1 MTPQERN
8 RERQELIDFVND
20 LQELKKEYPK
30 IIEKLKEAVKCLK
43 LTLLLKSN

>member
-8 RERQELIDFVND
+8 QERRELMELAMD

-30 IIEKLKEAVKCLK
+30 ITEKLKEAVECLK
-43 LTLLLKSN
+43 LMLLLKSN

>member
-8 RERQELIDFVND
+8 QEKQELIEFVND

-30 IIEKLKEAVKCLK
+30 ITEKLKEAVECLK
-43 LTLLLKSN
+43 LMLLLKSN

>member
-8 RERQELIDFVND
+8 QERQELIELAMD

-30 IIEKLKEAVKCLK
+30 ITERLKEAVKCLK
-43 LTLLLKSN
+43 LILYLKSD